1 MTPTAIVSRRG
12 ADRIRAGHPWIYRS
26 DVTRADAEPGDLV
39 RVVEDRG
46 RGAGWAMFSS
56 LSQITL
62 RMVSRTTGPVDERE
76 LWRARID
83 AAADYRDGLG
93 IDGSAWRVVNGEA
106 DRLPATVVDRYAEGA
121 DLYLVVQTL
130 AQGSDRRRDLLV
142 ELLVE
147 RLAPRGIL
155 ARNDPKVRQLEG
167 LEPDVSVLYGEVPDQ
182 VVVTEGGVAYRV
194 DLRAGQKTGLFL
206 DQRENHAAA
215 AGYARGRVL
224 DGFTYNGGFA
234 LQMARRA
241 DQVLA
246 LDSSALSVGL
256 TRENAIA
263 NGLTNVEVRESNV
276 FDELRELEIAGVTFD
291 TIVLDPPAFAK
302 NRASVDRACAGYKE
316 INLRALR
323 LLEPGGHLITCSCS
337 YNIDEALFVEIVR
350 DASVDARASIWLVE
364 KRLQARDH
372 PVLVGVPETHYLKC
386 LIVRK
391 LA

>member
-39 RVVEDRG
+39 RVVEDRS

-62 RMVSRTTGPVDERE
+62 RMVSRSTAPVDERE
-76 LWRARID
+76 LWRARLA

-167 LEPDVSVLYGEVPDQ
+167 LEPDVSVLYG
-182 VVVTEGGVAYRV
+182 
-194 DLRAGQKTGLFL
+194 
-206 DQRENHAAA
+206 
-215 AGYARGRVL
+215 
-224 DGFTYNGGFA
+224 
-234 LQMARRA
+234 
-241 DQVLA
+241 
-246 LDSSALSVGL
+246 
-256 TRENAIA
+256 
-263 NGLTNVEVRESNV
+263 
-276 FDELRELEIAGVTFD
+276 
-291 TIVLDPPAFAK
+291 
-302 NRASVDRACAGYKE
+302 
-316 INLRALR
+316 
-323 LLEPGGHLITCSCS
+323 
-337 YNIDEALFVEIVR
+337 
-350 DASVDARASIWLVE
+350 
-364 KRLQARDH
+364 
-372 PVLVGVPETHYLKC
+372 
-386 LIVRK
+386 
-391 LA
+391 